1 MSAVSPDHAK
11 LIRQLETIA
20 SLSEADCL
28 SLAALPFRLK
38 SISENRD
45 IVREGDR
52 PNESCLILEGLA
64 CRYKI
69 VAGGRRQILSFHFPG
84 DMPDL
89 QSLYLDT
96 MDHSIAALA
105 PTRVAFIA
113 HDALNR
119 MTALLPSVGRVLAK
133 HALVDGSIF
142 AGMGCERRA
151 ATRAGADCA
160 CHM

>member
-28 SLAALPFRLK
+28 SLAALPFGLK

-64 CRYKI
+64 CRYKM
-69 VAGGRRQILSFHFPG
+69 VAGGRRQILFSLFRRHARPSK
-84 DMPDL
+84 PL
-89 QSLYLDT
+89 PWTRWTTASQSWRRRGSHLLLT
-96 MDHSIAALA
+96 TPS
-105 PTRVAFIA
+105 
-113 HDALNR
+113 
-119 MTALLPSVGRVLAK
+119 TA
-133 HALVDGSIF
+133 
-142 AGMGCERRA
+142 
-151 ATRAGADCA
+151 
-160 CHM
+160 